1 MPVCHCMGL
10 HQEWADSA
18 DATTV
23 APTLVGREKARHCPL
38 RKVSTGRRSCAGTFT
53 EKEPQLSLRQ
63 HRSQRGRMWKLHIRR
78 AGGREA
84 TTSPGALA
92 LSLALEIS
100 DMIVLLAVI
109 AMRRTMR

>member
-38 RKVSTGRRSCAGTFT
+38 RKVSTGGAVVLEPSRRRSRCSPCGSTAPNVAACGSSTSG
-53 EKEPQLSLRQ
+53 ELC
-63 HRSQRGRMWKLHIRR
+63 
-78 AGGREA
+78 REA

-92 LSLALEIS
+92 LSLALEIT
-100 DMIVLLAVI
+100 V
-109 AMRRTMR
+109 T